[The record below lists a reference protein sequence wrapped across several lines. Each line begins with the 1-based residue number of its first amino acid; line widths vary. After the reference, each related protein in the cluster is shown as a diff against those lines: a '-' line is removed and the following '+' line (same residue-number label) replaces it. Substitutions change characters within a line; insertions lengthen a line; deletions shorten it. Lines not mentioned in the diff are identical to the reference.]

1 MCYYNNPM
9 TDGFLTQLEGVD
21 EEEYMKRQKGMLTE
35 LLRPGCVRPPLSR
48 CASLRCARGRLTPDP
63 ARGLE

>member
-35 LLRPGCVRPPLSR
+35 LSPPGVRPPAAFAVRLL
-48 CASLRCARGRLTPDP
+48 ALRP
-63 ARGLE
+63 AGG